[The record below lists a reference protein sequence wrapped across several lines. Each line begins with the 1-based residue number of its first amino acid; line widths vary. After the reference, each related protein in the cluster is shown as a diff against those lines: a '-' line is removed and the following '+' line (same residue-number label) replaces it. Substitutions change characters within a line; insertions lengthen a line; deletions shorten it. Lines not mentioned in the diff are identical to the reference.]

1 MGGGNWLND
10 TRKITNLEI
19 ENIIDKAINISIINK
34 LLKTDVINKEE
45 FDKIKIKIDKFY
57 KTT

>member
-10 TRKITNLEI
+10 TKKITNLEI

>member
-1 MGGGNWLND
+1 MND